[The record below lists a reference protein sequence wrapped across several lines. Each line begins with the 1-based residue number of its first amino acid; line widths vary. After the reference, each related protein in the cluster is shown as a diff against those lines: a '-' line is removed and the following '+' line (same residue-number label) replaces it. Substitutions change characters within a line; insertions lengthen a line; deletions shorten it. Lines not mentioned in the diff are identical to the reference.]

1 MQVKGKKEYWEDEG
15 KDENPRDLPDENIV
29 LEPMNEEEVREEE
42 KTAKEPEVIPPE
54 EDDTE
59 DIHHI
64 EDIIE
69 IPEKDVIIEDIP
81 VEEQKEEMPEA
92 PEEKEEMP
100 GTIEEKEEMPGTIE
114 EKEENPDK
122 EIEEEEGFT
131 TDEEINT
138 YIGKKV
144 EEIKKDKEERLK
156 TFKKKK
162 KK

>member
-1 MQVKGKKEYWEDEG
+1 
-15 KDENPRDLPDENIV
+15 
-29 LEPMNEEEVREEE
+29 
-42 KTAKEPEVIPPE
+42 
-54 EDDTE
+54 
-59 DIHHI
+59 
-64 EDIIE
+64 
-69 IPEKDVIIEDIP
+69 
-81 VEEQKEEMPEA
+81 
-92 PEEKEEMP
+92 MP